1 MKKLPNLRLYFIIY
15 FLVKMIIDIAFGS
28 HITKD
33 ASSHLSISTAAFYFT
48 IIIINLVLFLLG
60 LLLFRFLLEKRNWA
74 RIVLLFVG
82 WLAVIDVVS
91 SLLLSS
97 KVIEIL
103 QYFNLD
109 LDMSRLILID
119 RITDFIGVIFWGYAI
134 YILQFNSDIKRIYF
148 SENTTNM
155 IDQKLV

>member
-1 MKKLPNLRLYFIIY
+1 
-15 FLVKMIIDIAFGS
+15 MIIDIAFGS
-28 HITKD
+28 QITKD